1 VGQHGQQQQQ
11 PRLRSGIIGVS
22 NTGAPIRSNVFTP
35 AASSDNEFF
44 VARVGINYKF
54 GSY

>member
-1 VGQHGQQQQQ
+1 MDSNSNNLGFGN
-11 PRLRSGIIGVS
+11 GIIGVS
-22 NTGAPIRSNVFTP
+22 NTGAPMRSNVFTP

>member
-1 VGQHGQQQQQ
+1 MDSKSNNLGFGN
-11 PRLRSGIIGVS
+11 GIIGVS

-44 VARVGINYKF
+44 VARVGLNYKF